1 MISSDKQYEVDT
13 NLYNPSEIEK
23 KWQSIWTENNLYKT
37 DELTENSDK
46 FYALSMFPYPS
57 GNLHMGHVRNY
68 VITDLIAR
76 FQRFKGKSVLHPM
89 GWDAFGLPAEN
100 AAIERGISPSVWT
113 KKNFSHMK

>member
-1 MISSDKQYEVDT
+1 MISPDKKYEVDP

-37 DELTENSDK
+37 DELAEKSDK

-68 VITDLIAR
+68 VCLLYT
-76 FQRFKGKSVLHPM
+76 
-89 GWDAFGLPAEN
+89 
-100 AAIERGISPSVWT
+100 SPSPRDR
-113 KKNFSHMK
+113 SLSRMPSSA